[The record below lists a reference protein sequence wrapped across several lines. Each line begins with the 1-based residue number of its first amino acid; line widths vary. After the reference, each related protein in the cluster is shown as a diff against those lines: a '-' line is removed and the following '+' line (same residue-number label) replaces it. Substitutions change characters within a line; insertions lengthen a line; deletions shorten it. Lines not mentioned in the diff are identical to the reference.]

1 MNYID
6 IRKVTGIG
14 EVPDPDAEPDLKAE
28 WVEQLVKATCPSKD
42 LAKVDLPP
50 REPIMG
56 TWLKETDLGFIYA
69 PRGMGKTWF
78 ALHVARK
85 IAEGG
90 SLGPW
95 GVHNPFRVLY
105 VDGEMAFDEIRR
117 RDGAL
122 AAAET
127 DGLLYLQHEVLFHR
141 TERVLNLASP
151 VVQDAILEMCKKDR
165 IKVLILDNL
174 SCLFK
179 GVNENDADA
188 WEKVLPWLL
197 ALRRARITV
206 IIVAHAGRNGLMRG
220 TSRRED
226 AADWIVSLEEA
237 KDITE
242 TEQGARFIA
251 RFVKKRTSTD
261 EECPTLEWRF
271 TKAGEDGRVN
281 VSWKKLSA
289 TQLLRQCVEDG
300 LVSLTD
306 IAEEMEI
313 SKATACRLAA
323 KAMKEGWLK
332 KDGREYALV
341 GQA

>member
-1 MNYID
+1 MNDID
-6 IRKVTGIG
+6 ILNITEIG
-14 EVPDPDAEPDLKAE
+14 DVPDPDAELDLKAD
-28 WVEQLVKATCPSKD
+28 WIEQLVKATCPSKD
-42 LAKVDLPP
+42 LAKVDLPE
-50 REPIMG
+50 REKILG
-56 TWLKETDLGFIYA
+56 EWLKETDLGFIYA
-69 PRGMGKTWF
+69 PRGLGKTWY
-78 ALHVARK
+78 ALHLGRK

-90 SLGPW
+90 SVGPW
-95 GVHNPFRVLY
+95 VVHNPFRVLY
-105 VDGEMAFDEIRR
+105 VDGEMAFDEIRK

-127 DGLLYLQHEVLFHR
+127 DGLLYLQHEVLFQR
-141 TERVLNLASP
+141 TERVLNLANP
-151 VVQDAILEMCKKDR
+151 MVQDAILEMCKKDG

-251 RFVKKRTSTD
+251 LFVKKRTTTG
-261 EECPTLEWRF
+261 EEFPTLEWRF

-281 VSWKKLSA
+281 VTWKKISPV
-289 TQLLRQCVEDG
+289 QLLRQCIEDG
-300 LVSLTD
+300 LTSATD

-323 KAMKEGWLK
+323 KAIKEGWLK
-332 KDGREYALV
+332 KDGREYTLV